1 MVLDAKNTLNI
12 GLYTAAKGEVA
23 SLSDKGLKDE
33 LEGELTKVYKEIE
46 AAREEERKKRE
57 EEQQKSDGKYS
68 KAEIIAM
75 SEQQVR
81 DMSNEE
87 FILFMASAARLVYN
101 EYGGV
106 LPSIT
111 IAQAILESGYGNS
124 FTSTTHNVFGLIGYP
139 GEKPKVGV
147 LRKFDNFYEATDF
160 HASYFENYPKSY
172 TNFLALCDQGN
183 ALEACKYLSAYAGG
197 SQTYPSNCQW
207 IINNFGLE
215 KFDEMVGK

>member
-147 LRKFDNFYEATDF
+147 LRKFDNFYEATYY
-160 HASYFENYPKSY
+160 HYAYFENYRNVY
-172 TNFLALCDQGN
+172 GNFLNDCANHDPLS
-183 ALEACKYLSAYAGG
+183 AASYLYAYAGG
-197 SQTYPSNCQW
+197 SQTYGPT
-207 IINNFGLE
+207 IIQLINQYDLT
-215 KFDEMVGK
+215 KYDY